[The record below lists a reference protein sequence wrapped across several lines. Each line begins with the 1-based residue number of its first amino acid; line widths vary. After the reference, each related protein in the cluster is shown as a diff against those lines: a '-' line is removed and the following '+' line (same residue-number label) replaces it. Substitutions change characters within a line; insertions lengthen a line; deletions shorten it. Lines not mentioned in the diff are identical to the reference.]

1 MRLSASE
8 KQEIIHMVTRS
19 DIGINRT
26 LKQLGLNKST
36 FYLWYKLYSD
46 FGVDGLSPNKRCG
59 RRHWNVIPS
68 QQKNLVV
75 ELALEH
81 TQLSCRELACKL
93 TDEQQIFISESS
105 VYRILKQRGLISP
118 PAHAFIQ
125 AADEYKNKTEFVHQ
139 MWQTDFTYF
148 RIVGWGWYF
157 LSTVIDD
164 FSRYIVHWELC
175 ESMKVEDVKRTLDRA
190 IIKAKLIT
198 KPRPRLLSDNGSC
211 YVAKEL
217 KQYLK
222 ESYNMDQLHGRP
234 FHPQTQGKIE
244 RYHRTMKNVVKLHHY
259 YMPEELE
266 AALKD
271 FVEYYNHQ
279 RYHESLQNL
288 TPADVYYGRGEMI
301 LQERKRIKMET
312 LKQRKLNYE
321 KIKTAKDCTEKKEII
336 HSQKH
341 ETLLKEKSTL
351 V

>member
-1 MRLSASE
+1 
-8 KQEIIHMVTRS
+8 
-19 DIGINRT
+19 
-26 LKQLGLNKST
+26 
-36 FYLWYKLYSD
+36 
-46 FGVDGLSPNKRCG
+46 
-59 RRHWNVIPS
+59 
-68 QQKNLVV
+68 
-75 ELALEH
+75 
-81 TQLSCRELACKL
+81 
-93 TDEQQIFISESS
+93 
-105 VYRILKQRGLISP
+105 
-118 PAHAFIQ
+118 
-125 AADEYKNKTEFVHQ
+125 

-157 LSTVIDD
+157 LSTVIDN

-190 IIKAKLIT
+190 IVKAKLIT

-301 LQERKRIKMET
+301 LHERKRIKMET
-312 LKQRKLNYE
+312 LKQRRLNYE